1 MYVRNLPTS
10 NNGAVC
16 SPALNFRRVM
26 LNRHQPPA
34 LEYRNIWL
42 TNQLTNRSSYV
53 FFQHYNEDGYQ
64 VGARGRCGRVP
75 GGGQGEV
82 KGLFS
87 NIGMKCA
94 YSIFL

>member
-1 MYVRNLPTS
+1 MYVRNLPNS

-16 SPALNFRRVM
+16 TPALNFRRVM

-42 TNQLTNRSSYV
+42 TNQQTNRSSYV

-64 VGARGRCGRVP
+64 VQQLPAPHCSGVNGDM
-75 GGGQGEV
+75 
-82 KGLFS
+82 
-87 NIGMKCA
+87 IGV
-94 YSIFL
+94 